1 MPKNIVICCDGTNN
15 QFGSNNTNVVRL
27 VQVLNRN
34 PKVQSIYYD
43 PGVGTFP
50 EPGFVTR
57 VGKGVSEVMGLAFG
71 LGLTRKIGDA
81 YSFLMD
87 HYEAGDNIY
96 IFGFSRGAYTA
107 RALGGVIFQFG
118 LLPAGSYNLVPYLLR
133 LSKTINRLGAS
144 DSAASKKYWNITRGF
159 RAAFARTAPEAA
171 AKVEYVR
178 VHFLGVWDTVS
189 SVGWVWD
196 PTHFPYTA
204 HNPSVEIVR
213 HAVAIDERRWFFRQ
227 NLWHAPQDPS
237 RQNIKERWFPGVH
250 CDIGGGYAEDEPK
263 DQGGLWQT
271 AFIWMLIEAHKAG
284 LLIDTRKVR
293 RVLHKTRIK
302 RPAWANQ
309 KHESLTWKW
318 WLAEFFPKLLWIRAG
333 VYRPRIGFF
342 RPRTIPEG
350 ALLHRSALRRIRRP
364 QLQYRPKNLSP
375 EFQALVKA
383 LPKVPET
390 LPYHT

>member
-1 MPKNIVICCDGTNN
+1 MPKNLVICCDGTNN

-34 PKVQSIYYD
+34 PREQVTYYD

-50 EPGFVTR
+50 EPGFATR
-57 VGKGVSEVMGLAFG
+57 IGKKLSEIMGLAFG
-71 LGLTRKIGDA
+71 LGLTRKIGEA

-87 HYEAGDNIY
+87 HYEEGDRIF

-107 RALGGVIFQFG
+107 RAVAGVLFQFG
-118 LLPAGSYNLVPYLLR
+118 LLPAGSQNLVPYLLR
-133 LSKTINRLGAS
+133 LSKEVNRLNGPGS
-144 DSAASKKYWNITRGF
+144 GASKKYWDVTRAF
-159 RAAFARTAPEAA
+159 RATFARTCQKPAP
-171 AKVEYVR
+171 KVHYVR
-178 VHFLGVWDTVS
+178 VHFMGLWDTVS
-189 SVGWVWD
+189 SVGWIWD
-196 PTHFPYTA
+196 PIHFPYTA
-204 HNPSVEIVR
+204 RNPCVEILR

-227 NLWHAPQDPS
+227 NQWRSPNDASMQDV
-237 RQNIKERWFPGVH
+237 KERWFPGVH
-250 CDIGGGYAEDEPK
+250 CDIGGGYAEDE
-263 DQGGLWQT
+263 GGLWQT

-284 LLIDTRKVR
+284 LLVDTRQVR
-293 RVLHKTRIK
+293 GVLHKTRIE

-309 KHESLTWKW
+309 KHESLTWQW
-318 WLAEFFPKLLWIRAG
+318 WLAEFFPKLQWVAPG
-333 VYRPRIGFF
+333 VHRPRVGLF

-375 EFQALVKA
+375 EFQALVNA
-383 LPKVPET
+383 LPKVPAT